1 MRVPKEQGIA
11 AFWRGNLANVIRYF
25 PTQALNFMF
34 KDEYKK
40 VFKKVYGI
48 NKNSSF
54 VSNLAYNVSAGG
66 AAGATSLAF
75 VYPLDFART
84 RLAVDVGTG
93 KDREFKGTVDTI
105 MKTAKKQGMFKKG
118 GVYNGF
124 WISCGGIIVY
134 RGLYFGLYDVSRM
147 YTPDNL
153 LLKFCIGYTVTTVAG
168 LAAYP
173 VDTVRRRMMMN
184 SGSGTIKYS
193 SSLGAFATI
202 AKEEGTAA
210 FFKGA
215 GSNILRGLAGTLVLV
230 GFDEFKKL
238 YIKMM
243 YPDFNVSFDQ

>member
-1 MRVPKEQGIA
+1 MRVPKEQGVA

-34 KDEYKK
+34 KDEYKLFRK
-40 VFKKVYGI
+40 GRI
-48 NKNSSF
+48 NKNSPFSQSC
-54 VSNLAYNVSAGG
+54 VQRQCRRCCWCHWPSARR
-66 AAGATSLAF
+66 F
-75 VYPLDFART
+75 HRIVCCRC
-84 RLAVDVGTG
+84 RNG

-105 MKTAKKQGMFKKG
+105 MKTAKKQGMLKG

-134 RGLYFGLYDVSRM
+134 RASIKSSMFPEC
-147 YTPDNL
+147 TCWTT
-153 LLKFCIGYTVTTVAG
+153 FFHCIGYTVTTVAG